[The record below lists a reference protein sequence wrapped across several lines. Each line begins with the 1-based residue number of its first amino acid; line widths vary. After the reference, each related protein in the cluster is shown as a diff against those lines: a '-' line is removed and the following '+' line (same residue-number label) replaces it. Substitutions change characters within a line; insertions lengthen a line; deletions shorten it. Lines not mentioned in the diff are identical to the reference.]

1 MAFTQLLL
9 GFLRPVGIGTAAVFA
24 LLFAIRFGTPRR
36 TPAVITRRQPR

>member
-9 GFLRPVGIGTAAVFA
+9 GFLRPVGFGSAAVFA